1 MPCTAGDLHASV
13 GVQIPSQ
20 MWLSSSAE
28 QMLIMCTFVRVG
40 SFIFSKQLERA
51 MKNLKN

>member
-1 MPCTAGDLHASV
+1 MPCSAGDLHVSV

-28 QMLIMCTFVRVG
+28 QTVIVCTVVRV
-40 SFIFSKQLERA
+40 SSLIFSKRLECA
-51 MKNLKN
+51 M

>member
-1 MPCTAGDLHASV
+1 MPCIAGDLHALV
-13 GVQIPSQ
+13 GVQIPSR

-28 QMLIMCTFVRVG
+28 QTVIRCTVVRVG

-51 MKNLKN
+51 M